1 MESQDTQTSII
12 DIIQE
17 QVRKEESLP
26 VLNPKGMEIQK
37 EATKGVPDFKKL
49 SALIRMDPT
58 LTSQVLKTANSPFY
72 RGLGDVETL
81 KDAVVR
87 LGQNEMV
94 NIIMT
99 TVLKQTFKTK
109 VPLVK
114 KYQTELWN
122 HSVSCAVAS
131 SWLARHLAMEELIAK
146 AFIAGL
152 IHDMGKLYLLT
163 ALEKLIESKRKGFS
177 PSAQLIEKILTS
189 LHSEMGYDLLSK
201 WNIPEQYRNIARDHH
216 IEDYDASDVL
226 LLLVKTANM
235 VCNKM
240 ETNDAEQDISGI
252 ASSKEADLLGLTEI
266 GVAELEIALED
277 FKFNN
282 LMV

>member
-1 MESQDTQTSII
+1 MESKTSII
-12 DIIQE
+12 DMIKE
-17 QVRKEESLP
+17 QVKKQESLP
-26 VLNPKGMEIQK
+26 VLNPKGMEIQQ

-81 KDAVVR
+81 KDAVIR

-99 TVLKQTFKTK
+99 TVLKQTFNTK
-109 VPLVK
+109 IPLVK
-114 KYQTELWN
+114 KYQTALWN

-131 SWLARHLAMEELIAK
+131 SWLARHLAMEDLIAK
-146 AFIAGL
+146 AFIGGL
-152 IHDMGKLYLLT
+152 LHDLGKLYLLT
-163 ALEKLIESKRKGFS
+163 ALEKIMESKPKGFAPS
-177 PSAQLIEKILTS
+177 PQLIEKILTS
-189 LHSEMGYDLLSK
+189 LHADMGFDLLTK

-216 IEDYDASDVL
+216 LEDFDATDIL
-226 LLLVKTANM
+226 LPIIKMANI

-240 ETNDAEQDISGI
+240 EANNPEEDLSGI
-252 ASSKEADLLGLTEI
+252 ASSRDADILGITEI
-266 GVAELEIALED
+266 GIAELEIALED

-282 LMV
+282 LMM